1 MKTLKESFDIAKKIA
16 KSIIDTEEK
25 KKSGWDSKVQS
36 GYEDEIKELSD
47 RILFE
52 TKGWEE
58 QKEGRAL
65 TSKAWKL
72 FEKRTNNR
80 SGRLRITRIK
90 YAALFLLP
98 LTTAALYF
106 FLHKYPLIER
116 PAQFPPVALEIPNP
130 ELILEN
136 GERLSLDENAQKK
149 IKELGKK
156 NVIASENTITYL
168 QSESSSAL
176 QEKGRYNTLVIPHGN
191 CFHLT
196 LSDGSSVWL
205 NAGSTL
211 RYPVYFNE
219 KERRVEITGEAYF
232 EVSKNAEKTFIV
244 SANGTDI
251 RVLGTSFNV
260 SAYGEHPVTTLVEGR
275 IQLIHASVTEN
286 LNPGQ
291 QAVWLPEENNFRI
304 QKVDAR
310 KFTLWKEGIFYF
322 ENASLESILE
332 DMARWY
338 NVKISYTDEKLK
350 NLRFNV
356 EIKRHKEIKIILKK
370 IEETQKVKFH
380 MDKGVINVYK

>member
-1 MKTLKESFDIAKKIA
+1 MH
-16 KSIIDTEEK
+16 
-25 KKSGWDSKVQS
+25 
-36 GYEDEIKELSD
+36 
-47 RILFE
+47 
-52 TKGWEE
+52 
-58 QKEGRAL
+58 
-65 TSKAWKL
+65 KAVPGMAV
-72 FEKRTNNR
+72 E
-80 SGRLRITRIK
+80 
-90 YAALFLLP
+90 
-98 LTTAALYF
+98 
-106 FLHKYPLIER
+106 
-116 PAQFPPVALEIPNP
+116 V
-130 ELILEN
+130 
-136 GERLSLDENAQKK
+136 
-149 IKELGKK
+149 LG
-156 NVIASENTITYL
+156 
-168 QSESSSAL
+168 
-176 QEKGRYNTLVIPHGN
+176 
-191 CFHLT
+191 
-196 LSDGSSVWL
+196 
-205 NAGSTL
+205 
-211 RYPVYFNE
+211 
-219 KERRVEITGEAYF
+219 
-232 EVSKNAEKTFIV
+232 FIV